1 MLVLSGLVVKR
12 GHTELLMNQIL
23 GLSSRRSAS
32 IVGIVAEMRLIY
44 LLLLLRHKRINTADK
59 AVIL

>member
-12 GHTELLMNQIL
+12 GHTKLLMNQIL

-44 LLLLLRHKRINTADK
+44 LLLLLRHKRVNTADK